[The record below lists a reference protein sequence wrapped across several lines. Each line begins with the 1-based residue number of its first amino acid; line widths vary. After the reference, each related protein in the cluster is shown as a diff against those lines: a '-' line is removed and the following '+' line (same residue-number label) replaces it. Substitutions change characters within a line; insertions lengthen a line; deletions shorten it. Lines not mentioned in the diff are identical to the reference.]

1 MLYMGGHLPEN
12 TIDWPWVD
20 DSTYLEP
27 ALRHASL
34 MNKTLTDQEKSQRI
48 KEYFKFMV
56 VRNPLERLVSGYRN
70 KLEAPVRCV
79 RTVGPSI
86 VATIGT
92 RELGCC
98 REVAITQGSYKPYP
112 LEN

>member
-1 MLYMGGHLPEN
+1 MGGHLPEN

-34 MNKTLTDQEKSQRI
+34 MNKTLTDKEKSQRI

-56 VRNPLERLVSGYRN
+56 VRNPFERLVSGYRN

-79 RTVGPSI
+79 CTVDPSKAATLGP
-86 VATIGT
+86 
-92 RELGCC
+92 
-98 REVAITQGSYKPYP
+98 GSWAVVEGSP
-112 LEN
+112 